1 MQPAPAP
8 PSAVWQGA
16 EGTFLEVAS
25 SKRIEAPELKVLF
38 AYWLGKSRNR
48 IGPSRSEI
56 ELKDIPTLLPS
67 IHLYDVQ
74 EDGRA
79 FLVRVLG
86 TQIVAALGCD
96 PTGRVLTVGDREPIF
111 ARPFA
116 CLTAT
121 YKYRRPL
128 RATAE
133 RAAARERSFL
143 SSETLSLPLSDNE
156 ESINKI
162 LLCTI
167 YKQPRSL
174 L

>member
-16 EGTFLEVAS
+16 EGVFLEVAS

-38 AYWLGKSRNR
+38 AYWLGKSRDR
-48 IGPSRSEI
+48 IGPPRSEI

-74 EDGRA
+74 EEGRA

-86 TQIVAALGCD
+86 TQIVAAIGGD
-96 PTGRVLTVGDREPIF
+96 PTGKVLKATDREPVY
-111 ARPFA
+111 ARSFT
-116 CLTAT
+116 CLTST
-121 YKYRRPL
+121 YAYRKAL

-143 SSETLSLPLSDNE
+143 SSETLSLPLSEDGQ
-156 ESINKI
+156 SINKI

>member
-16 EGTFLEVAS
+16 EGIFLEVAS
-25 SKRIEAPELKVLF
+25 SKRIETPELKVLF
-38 AYWLGKSRNR
+38 TYWLGKSRDR
-48 IGPSRSEI
+48 IGPPRSEI

-74 EDGRA
+74 DEGRRFSA
-79 FLVRVLG
+79 RVLG

-96 PTGRVLTVGDREPIF
+96 PTGRVLTIADREPIF

-121 YKYRRPL
+121 YHYRRPL

-133 RAAARERSFL
+133 RAAARERTFL
-143 SSETLSLPLSDNE
+143 SSETLSLPLSDDGQ
-156 ESINKI
+156 SLNKI